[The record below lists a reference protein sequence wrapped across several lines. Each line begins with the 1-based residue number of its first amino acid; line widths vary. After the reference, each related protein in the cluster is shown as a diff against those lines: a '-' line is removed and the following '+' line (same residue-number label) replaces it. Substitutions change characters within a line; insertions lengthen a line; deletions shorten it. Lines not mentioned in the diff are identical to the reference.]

1 MKNVQNVAPVNQTE
15 LLSGLSQL
23 KSRRNRMRTYMV
35 LSVTM
40 IIMSL
45 VALFFN
51 QQLIYS
57 FYDIS
62 PAVQQL
68 HVPVTAYDVQRRIG
82 DNPDIF
88 GNLLSWVLWL
98 GLKFSCALIGASLF
112 IYYAKK
118 ITWFRQKIKGFVK
131 HILAWLISSILI
143 WIGLSWVQSEIIP
156 KDRQEA
162 RYQEVVEYDN
172 NIQQSRIYRY
182 IAASQL
188 SEPVQDYLLVQ
199 TALLHRPI
207 DKNVALAYSTR
218 LIQEE
223 NRHQNFAE
231 YGFKPEQLWAIQQQI
246 YGKAITPQAK
256 TVQAKVDQANK
267 ISHYSQMILSVFLI
281 SFAVFALL
289 FYILNRQFNQR
300 IHRIDQQLDKIS
312 E

>member
-1 MKNVQNVAPVNQTE
+1 MKNVQNVAAVNQTE

-35 LSVTM
+35 LSVT
-40 IIMSL
+40 IVTMSL

-62 PAVQQL
+62 PTIQQL

-82 DNPDIF
+82 DNPDVF

-112 IYYAKK
+112 VHYDKK
-118 ITWFRQKIKGFVK
+118 INWLRQKIKGFVK
-131 HILAWLISSILI
+131 HILAWLISFILI
-143 WIGLSWVQSEIIP
+143 WMGLSWIQAEIIP
-156 KDRQEA
+156 KDRQA
-162 RYQEVVEYDN
+162 ALYQEVVEYDN

-182 IAASQL
+182 IQASQL

-207 DKNVALAYSTR
+207 DKNVAIAYSTR

-223 NRHQNFAE
+223 NRHQNFE
-231 YGFKPEQLWAIQQQI
+231 QYGFKPEQLWIIQQQL
-246 YGKAITPQAK
+246 YGKPITPLAQSI
-256 TVQAKVDQANK
+256 QAKVNQANK
-267 ISHYSQMILSVFLI
+267 LTHYSQIILSTFLV
-281 SFAVFALL
+281 SFAVLALL

-300 IHRIDQQLDKIS
+300 IHRIDQQLLKTP